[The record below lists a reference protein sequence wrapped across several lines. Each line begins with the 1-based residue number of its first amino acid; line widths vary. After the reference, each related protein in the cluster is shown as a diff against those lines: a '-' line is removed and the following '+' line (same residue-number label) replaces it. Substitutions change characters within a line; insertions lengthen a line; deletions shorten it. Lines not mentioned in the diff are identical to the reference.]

1 MNADECMRMPTLVAL
16 TADADN
22 AHGNRLFSDAPDCA
36 RFRCRPERFANQP
49 FWTGGFPD
57 FAETRVYGSMAHK
70 TAKTAVRIH
79 IRIIPFRSDSS
90 GKRAKRER
98 RRPAGFVSCGAS
110 PVFNRLSVAMSTGV
124 DMRSRFSD
132 ACENRL
138 RVVQALD
145 VIILRSGVQ
154 LVQDGGFLRGILP
167 GLGEHTGFV
176 SCNIGGGVPFA

>member
-1 MNADECMRMPTLVAL
+1 MRMKTGCFRTLPIAPVF
-16 TADADN
+16 DAVQKGSRISRSGRVVSPILRN
-22 AHGNRLFSDAPDCA
+22 PRL
-36 RFRCRPERFANQP
+36 
-49 FWTGGFPD
+49 W
-57 FAETRVYGSMAHK
+57 VMAHK

-98 RRPAGFVSCGAS
+98 RHPAGFVSCGVS

>member
-1 MNADECMRMPTLVAL
+1 MY
-16 TADADN
+16 ADAHIGCIDGGCRQC
-22 AHGNRLFSDAPDCA
+22 AWKPAVFGRSRLRPFSMPSRKVRESAVLDGWFP
-36 RFRCRPERFANQP
+36 RFRGNPRL
-49 FWTGGFPD
+49 W
-57 FAETRVYGSMAHK
+57 VMAHK